1 MPDDYFYEEQSEQFS
16 FYRIPK
22 ALMTEKAFDGLS
34 GDAKILYGLCL
45 DRVSLSRKNR
55 WVDAAGRIYIYY
67 TLNSI
72 MGDVGCAVQKA
83 VLVRNK
89 PYSKTASSFQ
99 CRCSRCVAE

>member
-1 MPDDYFYEEQSEQFS
+1 MPYDYFYEEQSEQFS

-55 WVDAAGRIYIYY
+55 WVDAAGRVYIYY

-72 MGDVGCAVQKA
+72 MEDVG
-83 VLVRNK
+83 
-89 PYSKTASSFQ
+89 
-99 CRCSRCVAE
+99 

>member
-1 MPDDYFYEEQSEQFS
+1 MPYDYFYEEQSEQFS

-55 WVDAAGRIYIYY
+55 WVD
-67 TLNSI
+67 LCEELS
-72 MGDVGCAVQKA
+72 
-83 VLVRNK
+83 
-89 PYSKTASSFQ
+89 STASELKEQ
-99 CRCSRCVAE
+99 GL

>member
-1 MPDDYFYEEQSEQFS
+1 MPYDYFYEEQSEQFS

-55 WVDAAGRIYIYY
+55 WVDAAGRVYIYY

-72 MGDVGCAVQKA
+72 QAGTGPPVPDLCEE
-83 VLVRNK
+83 L
-89 PYSKTASSFQ
+89 SSTASELKEQ
-99 CRCSRCVAE
+99 GL